1 MRIIDRYIIREI
13 AVPFGLGLAVFTLI
27 LLIARILRLI
37 ELVVSRG
44 VPLVDVLKLF
54 SYILPS
60 FLEVTVPMAL
70 LLAVLVGMGRLSTD
84 SEIVALRSCGIGLG
98 QIARPIAIVAIAGF
112 GLAILLSLYA
122 RPWGNSLLRDGLFE
136 IAKTRASAGIQPG
149 IFNADFAGLVLYVAE
164 VEPPGN
170 VLQGIL
176 ISGDLSR
183 DASSDAAAAGN
194 LERTAVA
201 AKAGVLIANERER
214 KLTLR
219 LYEGSVHS
227 LNHDGSKYHRTDFG
241 SYDLTLDLDTALA
254 DLQQRERSA
263 QEILTRELRQRIAA
277 AAVTGDA
284 VLEERIE
291 LARRYSIPFA
301 CLGFAA
307 VAIPLGIRPS
317 RGARS
322 RSFALSIGLI
332 LGYYLLLTLGESLAG
347 RQVLP
352 PLAALALPNLGL
364 ALLAGFLIRRAAR
377 DGITGSNGF
386 PDLGEVV
393 RSVGARWR
401 EARARRS

>member
-44 VPLVDVLKLF
+44 VPFVDVVKLF

-70 LLAVLVGMGRLSTD
+70 LLAVLVGLGRLSSD
-84 SEIVALRSCGIGLG
+84 SEIVALRSCGIGLR
-98 QIARPIAIVAIAGF
+98 QIARPIGIVAIAGF
-112 GLAILLSLYA
+112 GLAVLLSLYA
-122 RPWGNSLLRDGLFE
+122 RPWGNGLLRDGLFE

-183 DASSDAAAAGN
+183 DAKTDAAAAGN

-254 DLQQRERSA
+254 DLQQRERSP

-277 AAVTGDA
+277 AATGDS

-291 LARRYSIPFA
+291 MARRYSVPFA

-332 LGYYLLLTLGESLAG
+332 LGYYLLLTLGESLAA

-364 ALLAGFLIRRAAR
+364 ALLAGLLMRRSAR
-377 DGITGSNGF
+377 EGNTGNNGF
-386 PDLGEVV
+386 PELGEAV
-393 RSVGARWR
+393 RSLGARWR